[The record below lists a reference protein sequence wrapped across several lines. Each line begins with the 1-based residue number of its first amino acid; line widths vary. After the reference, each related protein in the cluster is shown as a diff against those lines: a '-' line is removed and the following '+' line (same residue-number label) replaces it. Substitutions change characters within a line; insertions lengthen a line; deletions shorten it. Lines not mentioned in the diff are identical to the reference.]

1 MKGLGVEPNADA
13 ALRLF
18 HAAAQQGVY
27 QAQHNLEILEGMA
40 TAED

>member
-27 QAQHNLEILEGMA
+27 QAQRNLDILEGMA
-40 TAED
+40 AAEH